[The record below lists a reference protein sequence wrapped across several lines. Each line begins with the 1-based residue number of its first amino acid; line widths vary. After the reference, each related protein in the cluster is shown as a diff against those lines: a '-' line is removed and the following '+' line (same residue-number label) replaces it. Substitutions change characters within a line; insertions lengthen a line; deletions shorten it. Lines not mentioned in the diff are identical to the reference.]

1 MRRYLTMMNEYK
13 EKTLVIPDVETQF
26 DDLNREI
33 AYWKT
38 QAITLR
44 VRNEKLQREV
54 RVMQELINIEYGI
67 DG

>member
-1 MRRYLTMMNEYK
+1 MENS
-13 EKTLVIPDVETQF
+13 IPDVETQF
-26 DDLNREI
+26 DDLNREV

>member
-1 MRRYLTMMNEYK
+1 MMNEYK

>member
-1 MRRYLTMMNEYK
+1 MRRYLIMMNEYK

>member
-1 MRRYLTMMNEYK
+1 MRKYLM
-13 EKTLVIPDVETQF
+13 IPDVETQF